1 MAVEVTPARLGKTVV
16 IRGEVKG
23 SEDLVIDGHVEG
35 AITLS
40 ENRLTIGPNAD
51 VLADLSARD
60 VLIQGKLKGNIV
72 ATGRVELRAGS
83 AVEGDVRALRLAIE
97 DNAVFRGQVDLAQ
110 GAKTKPGGTRPPP
123 DGGASWPNARGAA
136 ITGSA
141 APEGIGRLFKSWFE

>member
-1 MAVEVTPARLGKTVV
+1 MAVEMTPARLGKTVV

-35 AITLS
+35 AISLA

-60 VLIQGKLKGNIV
+60 VLIQGKLKGNII

-97 DNAVFRGQVDLAQ
+97 DNAVFRGKVDLTQ
-110 GAKTKPGGTRPPP
+110 GAKSKPEGGSGPSN
-123 DGGASWPNARGAA
+123 GGAS
-136 ITGSA
+136 
-141 APEGIGRLFKSWFE
+141 

>member
-35 AITLS
+35 AISLA

-60 VLIQGKLKGNIV
+60 VLIQGRLKGNIV

-97 DNAVFRGQVDLAQ
+97 DNAVFRGKVDLTQ
-110 GAKTKPGGTRPPP
+110 GAKSKP
-123 DGGASWPNARGAA
+123 DGS
-136 ITGSA
+136 GSTA
-141 APEGIGRLFKSWFE
+141 NGGPS

>member
-1 MAVEVTPARLGKTVV
+1 MAVDLTPARLGKTVV

-35 AITLS
+35 AITLA

-83 AVEGDVRALRLAIE
+83 AVEVDVRALRLAIE
-97 DNAVFRGQVDLAQ
+97 DNAVFRGKVDLTQ
-110 GAKTKPGGTRPPP
+110 GATAKP
-123 DGGASWPNARGAA
+123 DGSPSNNGAA
-136 ITGSA
+136 S
-141 APEGIGRLFKSWFE
+141 